1 MMQGKP
7 EDEQPE
13 RGRGFTDE
21 QVRGLKIAALLIG
34 LGVVL
39 FLWWRRRGQA
49 TEPLLGT
56 VLALVGAQAMASQD
70 AEGIQSTLATMAKTQ
85 PRLTPTELWE
95 ALKVAGF
102 HWDSPSH
109 MGIQLA
115 RLGIRSQVRTVEG
128 RAERRWYDLSSLTG
142 PTEATAA

>member
-1 MMQGKP
+1 MQREH
-7 EDEQPE
+7 EDDQSD
-13 RGRGFTDE
+13 RGRGLTDE
-21 QVRGLKIAALLIG
+21 QVRRLTVTAVVIG
-34 LGVVL
+34 LGVLV
-39 FLWWRRRGQA
+39 FLWWRRKGHA
-49 TEPLLGT
+49 VEPLVGSM
-56 VLALVGAQAMASQD
+56 LALIGAQAMASQD
-70 AEGIQSTLATMAKTQ
+70 AEGIQATLAMMAKTQ
-85 PRLTPTELWE
+85 PRLTPTELRE
-95 ALKVAGF
+95 ALKKAGF